1 MKTNEK
7 EMDLKNLEDKLMS
20 TKYNY
25 RGICDVDFT
34 PLNKTNDNNI
44 LLRAFII
51 ASVAFVALLKSEPPF
66 YYPFFIVLG
75 CLSLIIVLYH
85 IYHITREKFYL
96 SNFSIKDLEAI
107 KSNEFLNAEFKK
119 HLVDNNTAVS
129 AEFTK
134 IAENYRD
141 QLLYKIELISNRKEQ
156 LEREILIESI
166 Q

>member
-1 MKTNEK
+1 MQIEEK
-7 EMDLKNLEDKLMS
+7 EMDLKNIEDELMS
-20 TKYNY
+20 AKYNY

-34 PLNKTNDNNI
+34 PLNKTNDSNI
-44 LLRAFII
+44 LRAFLI
-51 ASVAFVALLKSEPPF
+51 ALVAFLALLKSEPPF

-85 IYHITREKFYL
+85 IYHITRKKFYL

-129 AEFTK
+129 SEFSK

-141 QLLYKIELISNRKEQ
+141 QLLYKIELLSNQKEQ
-156 LEREILIESI
+156 LEREILIKLM

>member
-1 MKTNEK
+1 MQIEGK
-7 EMDLKNLEDKLMS
+7 EMNLKNIEDELMS
-20 TKYNY
+20 AEYNY
-25 RGICDVDFT
+25 RGIRDVDFT

-44 LLRAFII
+44 LLRVFII
-51 ASVAFVALLKSEPPF
+51 VSVVALALFKSEPPF

-75 CLSLIIVLYH
+75 CLLLLTILYN
-85 IYHITREKFYL
+85 IYHLTRKKFYL

-134 IAENYRD
+134 IAKNYRD
-141 QLLYKIELISNRKEQ
+141 QLLYKIELLSNLKSN
-156 LEREILIESI
+156 LERENLIKSM